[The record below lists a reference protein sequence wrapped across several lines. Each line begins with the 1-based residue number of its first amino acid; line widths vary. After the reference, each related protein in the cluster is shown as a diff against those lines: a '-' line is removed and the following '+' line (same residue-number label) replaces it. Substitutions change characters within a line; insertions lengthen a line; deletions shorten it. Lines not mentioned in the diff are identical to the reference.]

1 MRPPVTRSGRRD
13 ARNIFDDVSKAA
25 MPIDVRP
32 PPAASLVQVLIDGPA
47 GKIETDLNDP
57 GRSRI
62 GIALIAHPNP
72 VQGGTKDNKVVT
84 TLARAFF
91 ALGYVTARPNFRGVG
106 ASTGQYDE
114 GRGETDDL
122 LAVAAYLRE
131 RYASLPIVLA
141 GFSFGG
147 YVQTRVAKR
156 LEARRVVLVGPAVN
170 RPGVEPVP
178 PDTLV
183 IHGEHDDVVPL
194 AAVLEWARPQNLPVV
209 VVPGGEHFF
218 HGRLTQLAEIVVRY
232 FRS

>member
-1 MRPPVTRSGRRD
+1 MS
-13 ARNIFDDVSKAA
+13 
-25 MPIDVRP
+25 IDVRP
-32 PPAASLVQVLIDGPA
+32 PPAASLVRVLIDGPA

-57 GRSRI
+57 GHERL
-62 GIALIAHPNP
+62 GVALIAHPNP

-106 ASTGQYDE
+106 ASTGDFDE

-122 LAVAAYLRE
+122 LAVAAYLSE
-131 RYASLPIVLA
+131 RYAGLPLVLA

-147 YVQTRVAKR
+147 FVQTRVAKR
-156 LEARRVVLVGPAVN
+156 LGAPRLVLVGPAVN
-170 RPGVEPVP
+170 RKGAEPVP

-183 IHGEHDDVVPL
+183 IHGEHDDVIPL
-194 AAVLEWARPQNLPVV
+194 AAVLDWARPQHLPVV

-232 FRS
+232 FGREAPKA